1 MSDIKISRKHRL
13 GIKKARV
20 AAQKV
25 ANDLSSAYGMTSEWE
40 GDVLKFH
47 RSGVNGALTVSK
59 DAVHVDA
66 KLGLLLS
73 AFKSKIEEHINDNFD
88 RYFV

>member
-1 MSDIKISRKHRL
+1 VADIKINRKHRL

-25 ANDLSSAYGMTSEWE
+25 ADDLASEYGMTSEWE
-40 GDVLKFH
+40 GDVLRFN
-47 RSGVNGALTVSK
+47 RSGVHGELRVSK
-59 DAVHVDA
+59 DEVHLDA

-73 AFKSKIEEHINDNFD
+73 AFKPRIEEHINDNFD
-88 RYFV
+88 RYFI